1 MHSTHFET
9 QFTGFKEYICI
20 LGSFLLLKLNH
31 RHLSYSKTVSIHI
44 NYVSTTEVHVARR
57 MQSWP
62 ELKYASSVCLHAK
75 MLKYDDKP
83 SLLYLR
89 KVIQIKDWI
98 TARPHWPH
106 CDQSLIHWSMNLMTS
121 AIIKS
126 RGWFVCWLVWVHLE
140 EDRDVLSLAIVA
152 CLFCP
157 ASQRHR
163 CVHKQMSQVLINPE
177 FCFCQEAL
185 TTS

>member
-1 MHSTHFET
+1 
-9 QFTGFKEYICI
+9 
-20 LGSFLLLKLNH
+20 
-31 RHLSYSKTVSIHI
+31 
-44 NYVSTTEVHVARR
+44 
-57 MQSWP
+57 
-62 ELKYASSVCLHAK
+62 

-177 FCFCQEAL
+177 FCLSGSLNYKLRGPEQNGGACIVIKHGCKPYKYYETLPETKHCIFTFSKYSVLNMFQIEPQNL
-185 TTS
+185 TILARTFDLFHT